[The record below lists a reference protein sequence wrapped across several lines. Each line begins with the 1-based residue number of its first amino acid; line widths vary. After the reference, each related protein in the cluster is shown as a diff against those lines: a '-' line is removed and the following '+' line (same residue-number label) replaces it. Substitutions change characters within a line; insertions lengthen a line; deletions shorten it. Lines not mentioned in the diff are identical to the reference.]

1 MDLYHLGCLH
11 LYLIIIW
18 LSICMGQSITSFWN
32 CLLSIMWN
40 LKKIQRTLDLFLCSG
55 RRQREAVK
63 GVARIGKESQGLAH
77 TCGNKYIYWPPKIL
91 TTSDIDHLSPQILT
105 TSNIDHRKQRPP
117 QISTTSDIDHLTLT
131 TSNIDHHRYRPS
143 QMFTTS
149 NIDHLEYL
157 LHQTLHCVETA
168 NLFAY

>member
-1 MDLYHLGCLH
+1 MLFAFISYHHLVEYLYGPIDHIILKLSPLHNVELEEDTKDIGFCPFQWEETKGGGQRCGEDWEGESRFGSHLWKQ
-11 LYLIIIW
+11 I
-18 LSICMGQSITSFWN
+18 
-32 CLLSIMWN
+32 
-40 LKKIQRTLDLFLCSG
+40 
-55 RRQREAVK
+55 
-63 GVARIGKESQGLAH
+63 
-77 TCGNKYIYWPPKIL
+77 YILP
-91 TTSDIDHLSPQILT
+91 TQDIDHLSPQILT